1 MEKIRATDEALHV
14 IQLLQQKYGELLFE
28 QSAGC
33 CDGTVPM
40 CYEAK
45 GHYIS
50 SQLIHVGDVGG
61 VPYYVDKRQ
70 YDYMKHTRIV
80 VDAIEGRGAA
90 FSLESAEGFAFLA
103 KSERL
108 EA

>member
-1 MEKIRATDEALHV
+1 MEKVRATDAALRV
-14 IQLLQQKYGELLFE
+14 IEQLQQKYGDILFE

-40 CYEAK
+40 CYEAS

-50 SQLIHVGDVGG
+50 SQLLHVGDVGG

-80 VDAIEGRGAA
+80 VDAMEGRGAA
-90 FSLESAEGFAFLA
+90 FSLESAEGFAFLE
-103 KSERL
+103 KSEPL
-108 EA
+108 V

>member
-1 MEKIRATDEALHV
+1 MEKVRATDAALRV
-14 IQLLQQKYGELLFE
+14 IEQLQQKYGDILFE

-40 CYEAK
+40 CYEAS

-50 SQLIHVGDVGG
+50 SQLLHVGDVGG

-103 KSERL
+103 KSEPL
-108 EA
+108 V